1 MRTLVDDN
9 SANCDHVDDC
19 RSREEAPE
27 QGREVKGVKKTIVH
41 NDPLDK
47 DKQSRSS
54 YPSEVVI
61 LEK

>member
-1 MRTLVDDN
+1 M
-9 SANCDHVDDC
+9 
-19 RSREEAPE
+19 
-27 QGREVKGVKKTIVH
+27 KKTIVH
-41 NDPLDK
+41 NDPLNK